1 MGLND
6 GSYEIMNSIKSI
18 KNHEINYL
26 LVTPNTIEC
35 LVYLYKYVVITAK
48 GDAVS

>member
-6 GSYEIMNSIKSI
+6 GSYEFIKSI